1 MVKLNEPILD
11 PVLILYC
18 EHLPVSVRLYN
29 FEILNSSFLRGQLR
43 RNVNKNTNKKYSNLA
58 ASHEKLIWYY
68 GVLHQGFYWI

>member
-1 MVKLNEPILD
+1 MNPFWTQYLF
-11 PVLILYC
+11 LYC

-43 RNVNKNTNKKYSNLA
+43 RNVNKNINKKYSNLA

-68 GVLHQGFYWI
+68 GVLHHGFYWI